1 MKFLTTLNTVLLT
14 ANPNGLFSNWRGVI
28 SSWIS
33 SAIDQLIVPIGM
45 LAAGG
50 VLVYNLIKAG
60 ITYNRNRGDDITHN
74 VVAVLICAVII
85 ALLATKNSWWSF
97 LVP

>member
-1 MKFLTTLNTVLLT
+1 MNFLSSNHVMHLSSNS
-14 ANPNGLFSNWRGVI
+14 LFSSWQNTI
-28 SSWIS
+28 SGWIS
-33 SAIDQLIVPIGM
+33 SAIDVLIIPIGM
-45 LAAGG
+45 LVVGG
-50 VLVYNLIKAG
+50 VLVYNLVKAG

-85 ALLATKNSWWSF
+85 ALLATKNVWWGF